1 MTELSEFPVH
11 ISSILGAVVHSGP
24 KRNRTT
30 YGTKNMG
37 MGYGDHME
45 ERKSAK
51 NTIIEIIIIIIINMY
66 LQVTII
72 KIIIIII
79 I

>member
-30 YGTKNMG
+30 YGTQK
-37 MGYGDHME
+37 YGHGVWGSYGGE
-45 ERKSAK
+45 KVSKKYNNRNNNNNNKYVLTS
-51 NTIIEIIIIIIINMY
+51 Y
-66 LQVTII
+66 YY
-72 KIIIIII
+72 
-79 I
+79 

>member
-1 MTELSEFPVH
+1 MSFLSTYHPSLVQWFTQGQRE
-11 ISSILGAVVHSGP
+11 IEQLMGP
-24 KRNRTT
+24 
-30 YGTKNMG
+30 KNMG

-51 NTIIEIIIIIIINMY
+51 NTIIEIIIIIINMY

>member
-1 MTELSEFPVH
+1 
-11 ISSILGAVVHSGP
+11 
-24 KRNRTT
+24 
-30 YGTKNMG
+30 
-37 MGYGDHME
+37 ME

-51 NTIIEIIIIIIINMY
+51 NTIIEIIIIIINMY

>member
-37 MGYGDHME
+37 LGYGDHME

-51 NTIIEIIIIIIINMY
+51 NTIIEIIIIINMY

>member
-1 MTELSEFPVH
+1 
-11 ISSILGAVVHSGP
+11 
-24 KRNRTT
+24 
-30 YGTKNMG
+30 
-37 MGYGDHME
+37 ME

-51 NTIIEIIIIIIINMY
+51 NTIIEIIIIINMY

-79 I
+79 

>member
-1 MTELSEFPVH
+1 
-11 ISSILGAVVHSGP
+11 
-24 KRNRTT
+24 
-30 YGTKNMG
+30 
-37 MGYGDHME
+37 ME

-51 NTIIEIIIIIIINMY
+51 NTIIEIIIIIKMY

-79 I
+79 